1 MDKAKCALFF
11 FEDAPPER
19 AEMMKQLAPPE
30 IELVPVN
37 ADAPIEE
44 QIATCKDID
53 FMIAPDNTPMGLV
66 QACSKLKLFQLM
78 SAGYNRMDLPA
89 VLEMGVKVSNNGGS
103 NAIAVAEQA
112 MTLMLGVLHKIK
124 PQWESINARKWDGG
138 WVGQGAYDLTDRT
151 VGIIGLGNI
160 GKNVARMLRG
170 WQTTTLYHDVLDFPS
185 ELEQELNVT
194 RVSLDELLRR
204 SDVVTLHVPDTRL
217 SHHMMSEREFSLMKP
232 SAVLI
237 NTCRGGVVDEPA
249 LVKALKNGTIVAAGL
264 DVFEQEDPPDYDN
277 PLFHMDNVLA
287 TPHYA
292 YAATEVFPRA
302 TAFAYENMQRVM
314 RGEEPLAQVSP
325 A

>member
-19 AEMMKQLAPPE
+19 AEMMKQIAPPE
-30 IELVPVN
+30 IELVLVN

-44 QIATCKDID
+44 QIAICKDID
-53 FMIAPDNTPMGLV
+53 FMIASDNTPMALV

-112 MTLMLGVLHKIK
+112 MTLMLAVLHKVK
-124 PQWESINARKWDGG
+124 PQWKSMDARKWDDG

-170 WQTTTLYHDVLDFPS
+170 WQTTTLYHDVLDFPP
-185 ELEQELNVT
+185 ELEQELKVT
-194 RVSLDELLRR
+194 RVSLDELLGR
-204 SDVVTLHVPDTRL
+204 SDVVTLHVPDTRV

-232 SAVLI
+232 TAILI
-237 NTCRGGVVDEPA
+237 NTCRGGVVDESA

-264 DVFEQEDPPDYDN
+264 DVFEQEEPADYDN

-287 TPHYA
+287 TPHFA